1 MFVPLLST
9 APCILKQVSYQELD
23 ASDTRTIQDPKN
35 LGLPRDILELIYAFP
50 MGFRDRGHL
59 IVDFAKYIPSRDRA
73 IELADL
79 CYEHAT
85 WL

>member
-1 MFVPLLST
+1 
-9 APCILKQVSYQELD
+9 
-23 ASDTRTIQDPKN
+23 
-35 LGLPRDILELIYAFP
+35 
-50 MGFRDRGHL
+50 MGFRDRAHM

-79 CYEHAT
+79 CYEHAA